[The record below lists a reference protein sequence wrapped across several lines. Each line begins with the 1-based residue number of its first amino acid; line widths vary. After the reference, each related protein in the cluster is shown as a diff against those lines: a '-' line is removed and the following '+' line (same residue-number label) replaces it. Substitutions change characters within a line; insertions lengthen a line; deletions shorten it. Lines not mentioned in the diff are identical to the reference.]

1 MECFPCNSILTVS
14 DFFIVAGSNCGRKF
28 APQFSR
34 ISVLRSTLQFR
45 PLSKTDFPPVSIN
58 VLFCFVFPT
67 CVPYPLVVLC
77 LGSDIGLSIS
87 HQIA

>member
-1 MECFPCNSILTVS
+1 MEYVFPVI
-14 DFFIVAGSNCGRKF
+14 
-28 APQFSR
+28 QY
-34 ISVLRSTLQFR
+34 LQFLIFLLWQVQTVVENLLLNS
-45 PLSKTDFPPVSIN
+45 PEYQFLGLLFNFVLSVKQIFLLYQSM
-58 VLFCFVFPT
+58 FFFFPT